1 MIVTQ
6 TKQRAILYAMSIVVL
21 LIIVFIVTIVQDKR
35 KVLEEKT
42 SAHRALLRNSYDL
55 AMLDTQ
61 KGLNELAFKLAGN
74 REIVDAFA
82 AKDREKLYH
91 LSLHYFEE
99 AKARGEV
106 DMSGFVGANGEHFL
120 RLQEPKKYGDN
131 ILHKRPILA
140 HAINTRKSVT
150 SLDVTIYDV
159 SVVTIVPIFKNK
171 TFIGII
177 QTVAKIDRVQKRL
190 DAHSGIKSAIAFDTK
205 KLKNLLPESNHI
217 TYNGYSLVSSN
228 DSLFDQLPSNFNFEQ
243 SSRYTINIHDYVIAS
258 RSLTNYKNEV
268 IAMMTCAFDITAD
281 VREYERELRN
291 LLIISFVLLAV
302 IGIVLHYGFQ
312 ILIRRIDRDAQVT
325 RELNQKLSHQLHSD
339 HLTSLPN
346 RNALIRDIHSS
357 RFYAL
362 ILLNIDNFKE
372 INDFYGHAIGDETIL
387 ALTHS
392 IQEAI
397 ADFSMKLYKM
407 PSDEYAIAL
416 TEPMSLTQLE
426 DSRLSI
432 IHHLESKYYNI
443 YGASIYVTLTMGMDI
458 ALRNRTTNSS
468 NLLANA
474 DMALKAAKK
483 RHLSY
488 MLYDETMQIK
498 QEYQNNIL
506 WSKKVKEAIEEKRF
520 VLYYQPI
527 LDSKTGELV
536 EYEAL
541 IRMIDTN
548 CSIIAPNNFLPVA
561 KQSRL
566 YPLIS
571 QFVIEEVFK
580 MLETTPHRYS
590 INLSVDDIFDKHTK
604 QFLLSKLH
612 STAHAKRLIFELLE
626 SEGIENYQEVSLFIA
641 EVKEFGCR
649 IAIDDFGTGYSN
661 FAHIL
666 RLDVDI
672 LKIDGSIIRNI
683 DTDTNAQTIL
693 TAVTEFS
700 KRLNLKTVAEFV
712 HSEAVYDKCKE
723 LGIDYLQ
730 GYYLGEPK
738 PLN

>member
-1 MIVTQ
+1 MTR
-6 TKQRAILYAMSIVVL
+6 TKQRATLYAMSVVVL
-21 LIIVFIVTIVQDKR
+21 LIIVFIVTIIQNKK

-61 KGLNELAFKLAGN
+61 KGLNELACKISGN

-82 AKDREKLYH
+82 AGDREKLYQ
-91 LSLHYFEE
+91 LSLPYFNE
-99 AKARGEV
+99 ALARGEV
-106 DMSGFVGANGEHFL
+106 DMSGFIEADGTHFL
-120 RLQEPKKYGDN
+120 RIQEPKKYGDN
-131 ILHKRPILA
+131 ILQKRPVLA
-140 HAINTRKSVT
+140 HAINSRQSVS

-159 SVVTIVPIFKNK
+159 SVVTIVPIFKGK
-171 TFIGII
+171 TFIGVV
-177 QTVAKIDRVQKRL
+177 QTVAKINRVQKRL

-205 KLKNLLPESNHI
+205 KLKSLLPDSNNK
-217 TYNGYSLVSSN
+217 TYENYSIVSSN
-228 DSLFDQLPSNFNFEQ
+228 DPLFEKLPSSFTFND
-243 SSRYTINIHDYVIAS
+243 SKRYQINGLDYVIAS
-258 RSLTNYKNEV
+258 RSLTNYNNDP
-268 IAMMTCAFDITAD
+268 IAMMTCAFDITDD
-281 VREYERELRN
+281 VNDYNTEIRN
-291 LLIISFVLLAV
+291 LLIISLVLLGV

-346 RNALIRDIHSS
+346 RNALIRDIHSR

-397 ADFSMKLYKM
+397 TPFPMKLYKM

-416 TEPMSLTQLE
+416 VEPMSSTQLE
-426 DSRLSI
+426 ASRLSI
-432 IHHLESKYYNI
+432 IHHLESKYYDI
-443 YGASIYVTLTMGMDI
+443 HGASIYVTLTMGMDI
-458 ALRNRTTNSS
+458 ALQNRKSNAN

-474 DMALKAAKK
+474 DIALKAAKK

-520 VLYYQPI
+520 CLYYQPI
-527 LDSKTGELV
+527 IDPITSEVV
-536 EYEAL
+536 EQEAL

-548 CSIIAPNNFLPVA
+548 GAIIAPGYFLPAA

-590 INLSVDDIFDKHTK
+590 INLSVDDIFDKQTK
-604 QFLLSKLH
+604 QFLLTKLR
-612 STAHAKRLIFELLE
+612 STTHAKRLIFELLE
-626 SEGIENYQEVSLFIA
+626 SEGIENYSEVSSFIA
-641 EVKEFGCR
+641 EVKKFGCS

-672 LKIDGSIIRNI
+672 LKIDGSLIRNI

-693 TAVTEFS
+693 TAVGEFS
-700 KRLNLKTVAEFV
+700 KHLGLKTVAEFV
-712 HSEAVYDKCKE
+712 HNEAVYNKCLE

-738 PLN
+738 PLD

>member
-1 MIVTQ
+1 M
-6 TKQRAILYAMSIVVL
+6 TKTKRRATLYAMSVVLL
-21 LIIVFIVTIVQDKR
+21 LIIVFIVTIIQDKK

-61 KGLNELAFKLAGN
+61 KGLSNLAFKIAGDRN
-74 REIVDAFA
+74 IVDAFA
-82 AKDREKLYH
+82 AHDRETLYR
-91 LSLHYFEE
+91 LSLPYFEE
-99 AKARGEV
+99 AKRNNEV
-106 DMSGFVGANGEHFL
+106 DTSGFIGSNGEHFL
-120 RLQEPKKYGDN
+120 RIQDPKKYGDN
-131 ILHKRPILA
+131 ILHKRPVLA
-140 HAINTRKSVT
+140 HAIKTRQSVT
-150 SLDVTIYDV
+150 TLDVTIYDV
-159 SVVTIVPIFKNK
+159 SVVTLVPIFKND

-190 DAHSGIKSAIAFDTK
+190 DAHSGIKSALAFDTK
-205 KLKNLLPESNHI
+205 KLKSLLPNASHT
-217 TYNGYSLVSSN
+217 TYHGYSLVSSN
-228 DSLFDQLPSNFNFEQ
+228 DPLFDHLPSDFNFEQ
-243 SSRYTINIHDYVIAS
+243 SSRYTIDNRDYVIAS
-258 RSLTNYKNEV
+258 RSLTDYQNEV

-281 VREYERELRN
+281 VSEYKRELRN
-291 LLIISFVLLAV
+291 LLIISFILLAL
-302 IGIVLHYGFQ
+302 IGVVLHYGFQ
-312 ILIRRIDRDAQVT
+312 ILIRRIERDAQVT

-372 INDFYGHAIGDETIL
+372 INDFYGHAIGDETLL
-387 ALTHS
+387 ALTRS

-397 ADFSMKLYKM
+397 AHLPMKLYKM

-416 TEPMSLTQLE
+416 IEPMSSSELE
-426 DSRLSI
+426 SSRLSI
-432 IHHLESKYYNI
+432 VQHLESKYYNI
-443 YGASIYVTLTMGMDI
+443 HGASIYVTLTMGMDI
-458 ALRNRTTNSS
+458 ALRNHTSTSS
-468 NLLANA
+468 LLANA
-474 DMALKAAKK
+474 DMALKTAKK

-488 MLYDETMQIK
+488 MLYNETMQIK

-506 WSKKVKEAIEEKRF
+506 WSQKVKEAIEEKRF
-520 VLYYQPI
+520 TLYYQPI
-527 LDSKTGELV
+527 INSENGELV

-548 CSIIAPNNFLPVA
+548 GSTISPGYFLPAA

-580 MLETTPHRYS
+580 MLETTSHHYS
-590 INLSVDDIFDKHTK
+590 INLSVDDIFDKTTK
-604 QFLLSKLH
+604 QFLLNKLR
-612 STAHAKRLIFELLE
+612 STTHAKRIIFELLE
-626 SEGIENYQEVSLFIA
+626 SEGIENYHEVSAFIA

-672 LKIDGSIIRNI
+672 LKIDGSLIRNI
-683 DTDTNAQTIL
+683 DTDANAQTIL

-700 KRLNLKTVAEFV
+700 RHLNLKTVAEFV
-712 HSEAVYDKCKE
+712 HSEAVYEKCKA

-738 PLN
+738 PLD

>member
-1 MIVTQ
+1 MKK
-6 TKQRAILYAMSIVVL
+6 TKQRATLYAMSVVL
-21 LIIVFIVTIVQDKR
+21 LLIVVFIVTIIQDKK

-61 KGLNELAFKLAGN
+61 KGLNDLACKLAGN

-82 AKDREKLYH
+82 AGDREKLYN
-91 LSLHYFEE
+91 LSLPYFNE

-106 DMSGFVGANGEHFL
+106 DMSGFVGANGSHFL
-120 RLQEPKKYGDN
+120 RLQDPKKYGDN
-131 ILHKRPILA
+131 ILKKRPVLA
-140 HAINTRKSVT
+140 HAINTRKSVST
-150 SLDVTIYDV
+150 LDVTIYDV
-159 SVVTIVPIFKNK
+159 SIVTIVPIFKNE

-177 QTVAKIDRVQKRL
+177 QTVAKIERVQKRL

-205 KLKNLLPESNHI
+205 KLKNLLPDANHT
-217 TYNGYSLVSSN
+217 TYHGYSLVSSN
-228 DSLFDQLPSNFNFEQ
+228 DPLFTHLPLEFNFEE
-243 SSRYTINIHDYVIAS
+243 SRSYTIDNLDYVIAS
-258 RSLTNYKNEV
+258 RSLTNYRNEV

-291 LLIISFVLLAV
+291 LLIISFVLLGV
-302 IGIVLHYGFQ
+302 IGVVLHFGFQ
-312 ILIRRIDRDAQVT
+312 ILIRRIERDAQVT

-339 HLTSLPN
+339 HLTALPN

-372 INDFYGHAIGDETIL
+372 INDFYGHSIGDETIL
-387 ALTHS
+387 ALSHS

-397 ADFSMKLYKM
+397 ANFSMKLYKM

-416 TEPMSLTQLE
+416 IAPMSSSELE
-426 DSRLSI
+426 ASRCSI
-432 IHHLESKYYNI
+432 IQYLESKYYNI
-443 YGASIYVTLTMGMDI
+443 HGASIYVTLTMGMDI
-458 ALRNRTTNSS
+458 ALRNRTTNSTS
-468 NLLANA
+468 LLANA

-520 VLYYQPI
+520 ILYYQPI
-527 LDSKTGELV
+527 IDAKTGELV

-548 CSIIAPNNFLPVA
+548 GSTISPGYFLPAA

-590 INLSVDDIFDKHTK
+590 INLSVDDIFDRATK
-604 QFLLSKLH
+604 QLLLQKLR
-612 STAHAKRLIFELLE
+612 TTTHAKRMIFELLE
-626 SEGIENYQEVSLFIA
+626 SEGIENYHEVSSFIA
-641 EVKEFGCR
+641 EIKEFGCR

-672 LKIDGSIIRNI
+672 LKIDGSLIRNI
-683 DTDTNAQTIL
+683 DTDSNAQTIL
-693 TAVTEFS
+693 TAVSEFS

-712 HSEAVYDKCKE
+712 HSEAVYEKCKE
-723 LGIDYLQ
+723 LGVDYLQ

-738 PLN
+738 PLD

>member
-1 MIVTQ
+1 M
-6 TKQRAILYAMSIVVL
+6 TKTKRRATLYAMSVVLL
-21 LIIVFIVTIVQDKR
+21 LIIVFIVTIIQDKK

-42 SAHRALLRNSYDL
+42 SSHRALLRNSYDL

-61 KGLNELAFKLAGN
+61 KGLSELAFKIAGD
-74 REIVDAFA
+74 RKIVDAFA
-82 AKDREKLYH
+82 AHDREKLYR
-91 LSLHYFEE
+91 LSLPYFEE
-99 AKARGEV
+99 AKQNGEV
-106 DMSGFVGANGEHFL
+106 DTSGFIGSNGEHFL
-120 RLQEPKKYGDN
+120 RLQDPKKYGDN
-131 ILHKRPILA
+131 ILHKRPVLA
-140 HAINTRKSVT
+140 HAIKTRQSVT
-150 SLDVTIYDV
+150 TLDVTIYDV
-159 SVVTIVPIFKNK
+159 SVVTLVPIFKND

-205 KLKNLLPESNHI
+205 KLKTLLPDANHT
-217 TYNGYSLVSSN
+217 TYHGYSLVSSN
-228 DSLFDQLPSNFNFEQ
+228 DLLFSHLPSDFNFEQ
-243 SSRYTINIHDYVIAS
+243 SSRYTIDNHDYVIAS
-258 RSLTNYKNEV
+258 RSLTNYRNEV

-281 VREYERELRN
+281 VSEYKRELRN
-291 LLIISFVLLAV
+291 LIIISFILLAV

-312 ILIRRIDRDAQVT
+312 ILIRRIERDAQVT

-387 ALTHS
+387 ALTRS

-397 ADFSMKLYKM
+397 AHLPMKLYKM

-416 TEPMSLTQLE
+416 TEPMSSSELE
-426 DSRLSI
+426 ASRLSI
-432 IHHLESKYYNI
+432 IQHLESKYYNI
-443 YGASIYVTLTMGMDI
+443 HGASIYVTLTMGMDI
-458 ALRNRTTNSS
+458 ALRNHTSATS
-468 NLLANA
+468 LLANA
-474 DMALKAAKK
+474 DMALKTAKK

-488 MLYDETMQIK
+488 MLYNETMQIK

-527 LDSKTGELV
+527 IDSRTGEVV

-548 CSIIAPNNFLPVA
+548 GSTISPGYFLPAA

-580 MLETTPHRYS
+580 MLETTPHQYS
-590 INLSVDDIFDKHTK
+590 INLSVDDIFDKTTK
-604 QFLLSKLH
+604 QFLLNKLR
-612 STAHAKRLIFELLE
+612 STSHAKRMIFELLE
-626 SEGIENYQEVSLFIA
+626 SEGIENYHEVSAFIA

-672 LKIDGSIIRNI
+672 LKIDGSLIRNI
-683 DTDTNAQTIL
+683 DTDANAQTIL

-700 KRLNLKTVAEFV
+700 KHLNLKTVAEFV
-712 HSEAVYDKCKE
+712 HSEAVYEKCKA

-738 PLN
+738 PLD